1 MEIRTWRERVF
12 QTLLFEVIGVIAFTP
27 LVAFGMGEDA
37 GHSMGLLIALSLA
50 AVSVAG
56 VFNHAFDWIENKKT
70 GRVASDRSTKW
81 RVIHAVL
88 LECFIAMA
96 TLPIIKFSMDISWYE
111 AVVADIALLV
121 LYAAYGY
128 VFHKV
133 YDRWR
138 PVARK
143 AEHDG
148 VIDEA
153 ADADEFISA
162 SSYEQEGQRGF
173 ATLAD

>member
-12 QTLLFEVIGVIAFTP
+12 QTLMFEVIGVIAFTP

-70 GRVASDRSTKW
+70 GRIASERSTKW

-88 LECFIAMA
+88 LECVIATA
-96 TLPIIKFSMDISWYE
+96 TLPIIKISMGISWYE
-111 AVVADIALLV
+111 AVIADIALLL

-128 VFHKV
+128 LFHMV

-138 PVARK
+138 PVARTK
-143 AEHDG
+143 G
-148 VIDEA
+148 QA
-153 ADADEFISA
+153 ATEDASVQRDEFISGRD
-162 SSYEQEGQRGF
+162 EQADQGS
-173 ATLAD
+173 AMALAD